1 MTNLDIILIIVLVGL
16 LIFMRIANRK
26 LKDKSIL
33 LENSVNS
40 GKQRITDHMYKE
52 FKEIRKYGVNYFE
65 NMSDEEIKLFIEKN
79 ANHLELKFETREQ
92 AIVDLVLYAET
103 YNQEEFDKWFAE
115 EIRKRENKE
124 ES

>member
-65 NMSDEEIKLFIEKN
+65 NMSDEEIKLFIEKMRITWN
-79 ANHLELKFETREQ
+79 
-92 AIVDLVLYAET
+92 
-103 YNQEEFDKWFAE
+103 
-115 EIRKRENKE
+115 
-124 ES
+124 